1 MLRPDV
7 RLPFLLSASDIW
19 SDTGGQ
25 VDSSLYRDL
34 PVNGMLRLE
43 PGTLCFQFRRKKTG
57 WDSEAFQNFF
67 STLFGGGSPAPP
79 KEKKSEIEDICV
91 PLDQI
96 MKVTFKRSRWSQ
108 SKLKIHANDLR
119 AFERIPGGTHPRL
132 VLRITKEHR
141 DLAESLVNQL
151 HLKLSE
157 HTLRR
162 LDDDLGG
169 SEG

>member
-25 VDSSLYRDL
+25 VDASIYREL
-34 PVNGMLRLE
+34 PINGMLRLE
-43 PGTLCFQFRRKKTG
+43 PGALCFQFRRKKSG
-57 WDSEAFQNFF
+57 WDVEAVGNFLN
-67 STLFGGGSPAPP
+67 SLFGGESSEPE
-79 KEKKSEIEDICV
+79 KDKKSAIEDICV
-91 PLDQI
+91 PLEQI
-96 MKVTFKRSRWSQ
+96 MKVVFKRSRWGQ

-119 AFERIPGGTHPRL
+119 AFEKIPGGAHTRL
-132 VLRITKEHR
+132 ILRIAREHR

-151 HLKLSE
+151 HLRLSE

-162 LDDDLGG
+162 LDDDLEESG
-169 SEG
+169 